1 MRCAGSA
8 KPSPASGD
16 TVAGELDILRAA
28 VGRAFPTPA
37 PGADDPVAWFSHR
50 RGGPLDGFL
59 WSKQREISRALQH
72 NRYVAVPACHGPGKS
87 FLAAGLAAWWID
99 THKPG
104 TAFVV
109 TTAPTTPQVKAILW
123 REIGRAHADAG
134 LAGRVTLDARWMLP
148 IGGRDELVAFGRKP
162 AVATRRRAGEPVLEV
177 AAFQGIHAEHVL
189 VILDE
194 AAGIPRA
201 LFDAADTLAT
211 SAGSKVLA
219 IGNPDDPQS
228 GFADACKPGSGWT
241 VVPISAFDTPAF
253 TGEAVPPE
261 LAALLVSQQWVDER
275 RTRWGEGSPLW
286 QAKVLGLFPDAS
298 DDTLISASWIAQA
311 QQRDLDGLDPGTW
324 GLDVATSGTDE
335 TCLYRQRGGVVR
347 LAHSAR
353 KDETMETT
361 GKVIRVLRAG
371 KGAGSKLPIAVDK
384 IGVGSGVWSRLRE
397 QRFDARGFDSS
408 AKPSTPQAQLEFVNR
423 RAEAWWTVRELFRE
437 GLVDLDPDD
446 DRLAAQ
452 LGSIKYSTRS
462 DGRIL
467 IESKDDMR
475 ARGMPSPDRAD
486 AVMMALA
493 GCGPKRPK
501 PPPAGTVTSS
511 GDTLTGDLLTRDM

>member
-1 MRCAGSA
+1 M
-8 KPSPASGD
+8 
-16 TVAGELDILRAA
+16 
-28 VGRAFPTPA
+28 
-37 PGADDPVAWFSHR
+37 AWFQHR

-59 WSKQREISRALQH
+59 WSKQREIARALQL

-162 AVATRRRAGEPVLEV
+162 AVATRRRKGSEPVLEV

-241 VVPISAFDTPAF
+241 VIPISAFDTPAF
-253 TGEAVPPE
+253 TGEAIPPE
-261 LAALLVSQQWVDER
+261 LAALLVSQEWVQER

-286 QAKVLGLFPDAS
+286 QAKVEGTFPDAAE
-298 DDTLISASWIAQA
+298 DTLISASWILEA
-311 QQRDLDGLDPGTW
+311 QQRELDGLEPGTW

-347 LAHSAR
+347 LAHAAR

-361 GKVIRVLRAG
+361 GKVVRVLKAG
-371 KGAGSKLPIAVDK
+371 KGAGAKLPIAVDK

-397 QRFDARGFDSS
+397 QGYDARGFD
-408 AKPSTPQAQLEFVNR
+408 AAGRPSTKLAQREFVNR

-452 LGSIKYSTRS
+452 LGSIKYHVRS

-475 ARGMPSPDRAD
+475 ERGMPSPDRAD

-493 GCGPKRPK
+493 GCGSGRETV
-501 PPPAGTVTSS
+501 PAGTTTSS
-511 GDTLTGDLLTRDM
+511 GGVTGDLLTRPM